1 MLMML
6 AGYETTGN
14 SMIFLAYNLAANP
27 DKQEKL
33 RQEIDETVEKFVSA
47 SSWLRIFFLRNQ
59 NSLVFEEAHLR

>member
-47 SSWLRIFFLRNQ
+47 SS
-59 NSLVFEEAHLR
+59 